1 MDTGDTQKSARRTIA
16 SAAAAAMLGIGVLG
30 ASAVPAQAAPAGGTG
45 LCQAPTDAGSP
56 GAEPNEGQWL
66 EGHGTAPA
74 AFTLPHPAG
83 QFGAFEQNGVSSPK
97 FEVKVPAGAGDSTLV
112 NAPDGQY
119 DVKIGDGTCGQTQ
132 VFPVKDGVLDLS
144 EHPLIAQDLGHQM
157 VQIRGLVT
165 PEFAEGAAG
174 GPIYLDPDGKP
185 SSAPQLE
192 MGTVYS
198 NGADLEPVMTE
209 ENAHQTR
216 VLGVPVRQI
225 GLESLTVGAVDPRTA
240 AEVVEQNPQVD
251 ITYRDSVTGNAV
263 TVDAGTTWKQDGP
276 TAAVLEGEVLP
287 QLPSGR
293 YTLSYRDSAG
303 EQHRMF
309 LLLGDDDRDPRAA
322 DQQLYSL
329 PY

>member
-1 MDTGDTQKSARRTIA
+1 M
-16 SAAAAAMLGIGVLG
+16 
-30 ASAVPAQAAPAGGTG
+30 
-45 LCQAPTDAGSP
+45 
-56 GAEPNEGQWL
+56 
-66 EGHGTAPA
+66 
-74 AFTLPHPAG
+74 
-83 QFGAFEQNGVSSPK
+83 
-97 FEVKVPAGAGDSTLV
+97 PAGAGDSTLV

-157 VQIRGLVT
+157 VQIRGPVT

-276 TAAVLEGEVLP
+276 TAAVLEGGVLP